1 MVITFHRLP
10 NTPPRDLILRG
21 TVCWNLES
29 TMFHWETIPDRMV
42 ILSGFDT
49 IENYW
54 IAQFTQLYRLRTT
67 NKIVYTKRVP
77 VCGYPV
83 VQNVERT
90 G

>member
-1 MVITFHRLP
+1 MEFHAHLLKGTTGTITEIYMLH
-10 NTPPRDLILRG
+10 G
-21 TVCWNLES
+21 
-29 TMFHWETIPDRMV
+29 ETIPDRMV